1 MRGELAELLGLAC
14 VRVRFIPACA
24 GNSRWLADMRREFR
38 VHPRLRGELKE
49 SIASRWPKVGSSP
62 LARGTLAAPLFGADL
77 GRFIPACAGN
87 SLQASLKIRFMSVHP
102 RLRGE
107 LKFDTL
113 PKLNQDG
120 SSPLA
125 RGTPYPPNAPAFDRR
140 FIPACA
146 GNSRIIEKSNRLLS
160 VHPRLRG
167 ELSIQL
173 CEPTMRV
180 GSSPLARGTHPR
192 KACSLPLTRFI
203 PACAGNSK

>member
-1 MRGELAELLGLAC
+1 
-14 VRVRFIPACA
+14 
-24 GNSRWLADMRREFR
+24 MRREFR

-125 RGTPYPPNAPAFDRR
+125 RELTSLPIGQPIASGSSPLARGTPYPPNAPAFDRR